1 MIHKGKALTFLK
13 EFDKAKNE
21 FENARLADSKQSSL
35 IDGIFFYTNQ
45 ALIMN

>member
-21 FENARLADSKQSSL
+21 FENARLADSKQSTL
-35 IDGIFFYTNQ
+35 IDGKLLPNQ